1 MDKEALLNEIRKMT
15 LEALIVACLLFICLS
30 CKSVS
35 RHTKTT
41 SEVKIETIYKDS
53 VTYID
58 SIIPVERYYDIVRD
72 YDTLFLETSQ
82 AKAKCWV
89 DSIFLKGSIENKKAA
104 SIKYVDKWHVRDSIV
119 YKDKEDYDEVE
130 KIVTKK
136 NPVNY
141 ITVGICVILLF
152 NMIFYVLKHF
162 YNKDI

>member
-1 MDKEALLNEIRKMT
+1 MFKKDVLKTSGVLL
-15 LEALIVACLLFICLS
+15 LLVYIFILFS

-89 DSIFLKGSIENKKAA
+89 DSIFLKGSIENKKVA
-104 SIKYVDKWHVRDSIV
+104 SIKYVYKWHVRDSLV
-119 YKDKEDYDEVE
+119 YKDREDYDEVE

-141 ITVGICVILLF
+141 ITVGICGILLF

-162 YNKDI
+162 YKKDI